1 MKLLNA
7 RKKTLF
13 DGDQEELFSKEF
25 SLKCPSC
32 QNSLKFQPM
41 DCKPSNNLSGPLLD
55 KVMPSLKSVKTVNLG
70 DTVLYKV
77 DELALKYVDFDC
89 TNCATKFIGL
99 FGLGEY
105 QPARFM
111 FVQAALVAVD

>member
-1 MKLLNA
+1 MKILNA

-32 QNSLKFQPM
+32 QVTLKFRPAN
-41 DCKPSNNLSGPLLD
+41 CKSSNDLPSSLLAE
-55 KVMPSLKSVKTVNLG
+55 VMPNLKSIKTVNLG
-70 DTVLYKV
+70 DTVLYKI
-77 DELALKYVDFDC
+77 DDLALKYIDFNC
-89 TNCATKFIGL
+89 TDCATKFIGF

-111 FVQAALVAVD
+111 FVQAALVTVD